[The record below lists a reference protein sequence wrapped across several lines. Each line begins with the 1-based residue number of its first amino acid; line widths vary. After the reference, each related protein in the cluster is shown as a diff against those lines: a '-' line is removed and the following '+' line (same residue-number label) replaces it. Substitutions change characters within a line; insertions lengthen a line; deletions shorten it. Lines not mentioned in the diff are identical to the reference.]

1 MPFHRVLHYLGR
13 KVFTLQTLPAREEK
27 SKSEQLA
34 KLSGFSLR
42 CRASM
47 QRLRV
52 YPDNRTKGYRSG
64 DVGKIKGGTLLF
76 SDYQPLHSP
85 LDQLELWWKAFELAG
100 APNDLSA
107 ILLRR
112 EV

>member
-1 MPFHRVLHYLGR
+1 MSFHRVLHYRGR

-42 CRASM
+42 CRASK

-52 YPDNRTKGYRSG
+52 YPDNRAKGYRSG
-64 DVGKIKGGTLLF
+64 DVGKIKGGGAAGSFGDPNPCCSRETGCADFTAAVL
-76 SDYQPLHSP
+76 
-85 LDQLELWWKAFELAG
+85 KAGEYPSLAN
-100 APNDLSA
+100 AK
-107 ILLRR
+107 
-112 EV
+112 